1 MTSIME
7 MVQQHL
13 GDGGVA
19 QLSQH
24 LGADHGTTEAAVA
37 AALPMLVNAASKSS
51 APAAAGATG
60 GPAGGL
66 LSNLFSGN
74 HADAAQQVSKQSGL
88 DLHQAEKA
96 LLFLAPIVMARLMN
110 QRQSGGAA
118 PASPTGTAQPAPE
131 PKQSGLGGVL
141 GAVERIFHKE
151 G

>member
-24 LGADHGTTEAAVA
+24 LGTDHGTTEAAVA

-60 GPAGGL
+60 GSAGGL
-66 LSNLFSGN
+66 LRNLFGGN
-74 HADAAQQVSKQSGL
+74 HAAAAQEVSKQSGL

-96 LLFLAPIVMARLMN
+96 LLFLAPIVMARFMN
-110 QRQSGGAA
+110 QRQSGGTA
-118 PASPTGTAQPAPE
+118 PA
-131 PKQSGLGGVL
+131 
-141 GAVERIFHKE
+141 
-151 G
+151 